1 MEIKLFNIN
10 QALNGASI
18 GFASENTVVQYIIDF
33 KRSNEKLASK
43 EFVGIG
49 QDDNKE
55 YYFDNLG
62 KCYDGLDSHTLYKIE
77 EEIIFTEGTAGSRG
91 DAEEGAITIDYMQ
104 PRDQFA
110 VTAMQSIINR
120 IEGNILGIDNYKIG
134 KICDLSYKIAQKMMD
149 TSAKYRELA
158 EGEEP
163 ESPYI
168 DIDKTA
174 ITENTDKIL
183 YNIQAVLKGG

>member
-1 MEIKLFNIN
+1 MEIKLFNIS

-18 GFASENTVVQYIIDF
+18 GFASGNTVVQYIIDF
-33 KRSNEKLASK
+33 KRSNETTSSK

-49 QDDNKE
+49 QDDNIE
-55 YYFDNLG
+55 YYFNNKG
-62 KCYDGLDSHTLYKIE
+62 ECYDGLSSHTLYKIE
-77 EEIIFTEGTAGSRG
+77 EEIKFTEGTAGSRG
-91 DAEEGAITIDYMQ
+91 DAEGGAVTIDYMQ

-110 VTAMQSIINR
+110 LAAMQNIINR

-158 EGEEP
+158 EGET

>member
-1 MEIKLFNIN
+1 MDIRIFNIN
-10 QALNGASI
+10 QALNGASV
-18 GFASENTVVQYIIDF
+18 GFAEGNNVIQYIIDF
-33 KRSNEKLASK
+33 KRSNEKTANK
-43 EFVGIG
+43 EFVGVG
-49 QDDNKE
+49 QDDNKQ
-55 YYFDNLG
+55 YFFNKEG
-62 KCYDGLDSHTLYKIE
+62 YCSDGLTIHRLWKIE
-77 EEIIFTEGTAGSRG
+77 EEIKFTEGTASTRG
-91 DAEEGAITIDYMQ
+91 YDEGDTVNIDTIQ

-110 VTAMQSIINR
+110 LAAMQSIITK
-120 IEGNILGIDNYKIG
+120 IEDNILGIDNYKIS

-149 TSAKYRELA
+149 TSAKYRDLT
-158 EGEEP
+158 EGET